1 MIPCKIVLNPANT
14 FLLRALGLTKAVIN
28 DDGSVSQV
36 PVNNATLSGTLFD
49 ANDNPVTGLIDIVFT
64 PIGSPP
70 VGDYV
75 GQYDATFDP
84 PAGGDYYL
92 ALEGTASAGVLY
104 IEIDVEVETRNS

>member
-1 MIPCKIVLNPANT
+1 MIPSKLVLNPSNT

-28 DDGSVSQV
+28 DDSSVSQI
-36 PVNNATLSGTLFD
+36 PVNNATLTGTLFN

-75 GQYDATFDP
+75 GQYDASFDP
-84 PAGGDYYL
+84 PPGGDYYL
-92 ALEGTASAGVLY
+92 ALSGTASGGVLY
-104 IEIDVEVETRNS
+104 LEIDVEIETRNS